1 MLNAIKLLHIYI
13 IYDILPISLGAIRIK
28 NEQQV
33 DKTLNNC
40 KEDYVMVTFRRGD
53 RWVELE
59 TFSSKD
65 VAEYLDKALNK
76 KLHKRR
82 FEMLA
87 NPKWCKGILATIDGT
102 SFIICADFATWIEL
116 SFNVKDIAKMA
127 DVIDALKKWDKFS
140 QTERKYVFDFDLEDQ
155 KTHITIFE
163 NGYASAEEY
172 KSHFEK
178 YELSVT
184 KF

>member
-1 MLNAIKLLHIYI
+1 M
-13 IYDILPISLGAIRIK
+13 ISF
-28 NEQQV
+28 Q
-33 DKTLNNC
+33 
-40 KEDYVMVTFRRGD
+40 RGD
-53 RWVELE
+53 RWVKLE
-59 TFSSKD
+59 TFSSND

-82 FEMLA
+82 FEVLA

-102 SFIICADFATWIEL
+102 SFIICADFCTWIEL

-140 QTERKYVFDFDLEDQ
+140 QTERKNVFDFDLEDQ

-163 NGYASAEEY
+163 NGYASVKSY

-184 KF
+184 EF

>member
-1 MLNAIKLLHIYI
+1 M
-13 IYDILPISLGAIRIK
+13 ISF
-28 NEQQV
+28 Q
-33 DKTLNNC
+33 
-40 KEDYVMVTFRRGD
+40 RGD
-53 RWVELE
+53 RWVKLE

-82 FEMLA
+82 FEVLA

-140 QTERKYVFDFDLEDQ
+140 QTERKNVFDFVDKDILAKVEALE
-155 KTHITIFE
+155 K
-163 NGYASAEEY
+163 EEEEEMN
-172 KSHFEK
+172 KIEID
-178 YELSVT
+178 EEAA
-184 KF
+184 